1 MRLKILYKLLAL
13 LFILSISFLGIISG
27 NERKV
32 KIAIFPL
39 KYNCDS
45 NGFVMGVDDV
55 MRTELIRSGYFAV
68 TEQEHTYEIMQEA
81 VLHNVIK
88 IENADVSMLT
98 EPNIVDLF
106 AKVDPKIII
115 RIAEKIKADFALKG
129 TLNQFGSV
137 FRADIEILHV
147 KAKKTLNV
155 LVGEC
160 ESREKISEMIEQL
173 SQQIINV
180 CKGVNVQEEID
191 YILGNYQQGNF
202 TYNETTE
209 RLRNLS
215 SEIPCSFLIHCTLF
229 VHYSRHQEMR
239 NRLIEE
245 GNVLLKLFTAN
256 EEDIRSLSSLGVDP
270 FYELANTYCDMK
282 RFDDAIDV
290 YNRVIPIYSMSQI
303 KYYKHLGELYKLK
316 GRAELAI
323 NAFNQVLSL
332 NQADNE
338 TRLNLASIYES
349 TGNLLSAI
357 EQYQCSLKYTKNTIE
372 NSKVKEIIK
381 RLESLKGVHEK

>member
-1 MRLKILYKLLAL
+1 
-13 LFILSISFLGIISG
+13 
-27 NERKV
+27 
-32 KIAIFPL
+32 
-39 KYNCDS
+39 
-45 NGFVMGVDDV
+45 
-55 MRTELIRSGYFAV
+55 
-68 TEQEHTYEIMQEA
+68 
-81 VLHNVIK
+81 
-88 IENADVSMLT
+88 
-98 EPNIVDLF
+98 
-106 AKVDPKIII
+106 
-115 RIAEKIKADFALKG
+115 
-129 TLNQFGSV
+129 
-137 FRADIEILHV
+137 
-147 KAKKTLNV
+147 
-155 LVGEC
+155 
-160 ESREKISEMIEQL
+160 MIEQL

>member
-229 VHYSRHQEMR
+229 VHYLRHQAMR